1 MSDEDDFNI
10 DFVPPDEMDDF
21 EADCLVIGGVADG
34 VLMRVKY
41 NAERIMLGRP
51 THAKPLESPYQKDFE
66 MAKETDVYLISRLHM
81 PTSTNQLYPFL
92 LAIVEGQSPAWAA
105 KQIAI
110 AYVKY
115 STMRMV
121 NENKETLQ

>member
-1 MSDEDDFNI
+1 MSEDDFTI
-10 DFVPPDEMDDF
+10 DFVPPEEIDDF

-41 NAERIMLGRP
+41 GAERIMLGRP

-66 MAKETDVYLISRLHM
+66 MAKETDEYVISRLHM
-81 PTSTNQLYPFL
+81 PTSSNQLYPFL
-92 LAIVEGQSPAWAA
+92 LAIVADQSPAWAA
-105 KQIAI
+105 KQLAV

-121 NENKETLQ
+121 QQQKETLQ